1 MVGFICLDRRDLWR
15 RLSTRASKSPEGC
28 GITSHC
34 SLRLFFQVG
43 KKEFRETYWQ
53 GNTQA
58 SKVERVQFLG
68 RDVTYKMGHRP
79 HRSHRPW
86 NLTMLFNASLSR
98 MSLLTQTSNV
108 VDLTPRVVPYQY
120 GRLYS
125 YMAVT
130 WIPRIIW
137 PDKPSMS
144 EANRFYQVA
153 YGLNNEEE
161 LEGVAIGVG
170 VMTEAYISFGW
181 FGVIGIMFL
190 MGVFYDLY
198 QRTFFGKMSGGLM
211 FCIGVALI
219 PQMIGIEAQMAGYL
233 GGIVQ
238 QVILTLIVFLPVM
251 RLSKARQESNSLSST
266 RRYPPYE
273 NAPVNLLRGEN

>member
-1 MVGFICLDRRDLWR
+1 M
-15 RLSTRASKSPEGC
+15 
-28 GITSHC
+28 
-34 SLRLFFQVG
+34 
-43 KKEFRETYWQ
+43 
-53 GNTQA
+53 
-58 SKVERVQFLG
+58 
-68 RDVTYKMGHRP
+68 
-79 HRSHRPW
+79 
-86 NLTMLFNASLSR
+86 
-98 MSLLTQTSNV
+98 
-108 VDLTPRVVPYQY
+108 
-120 GRLYS
+120 
-125 YMAVT
+125 
-130 WIPRIIW
+130 
-137 PDKPSMS
+137 
-144 EANRFYQVA
+144 A

-181 FGVIGIMFL
+181 LGVIGIMFL

-198 QRTFFGKMSGGLM
+198 QRTFFTKTSGGLM

-251 RLSKARQESNSLSST
+251 RLSKARQESSSLSSS

-273 NAPVNLLRGEN
+273 NARLSTAW